1 MHLLARFVAAGV
13 LALFTF
19 VPACF
24 AGGMT
29 PEIMR
34 IVDFDPAKAVDDAR
48 HALTRLPASD
58 KAARLK
64 NLRILINGEDALDHL
79 EAHAED
85 VEAGIA
91 LAREL
96 GDMDSLVWLFNFKAD
111 IAWSTGHRENGMA
124 ILDDAI
130 ALAQR
135 ENEENALAWAYWKK
149 GLLFFTAHRI
159 SDALAWVTKAYD
171 LFDKQHD
178 AFGMASSLAG
188 IGVAWIS
195 DELNRDIP
203 KAISYQVRA
212 LDLVDKSIYRRLA
225 SNVYSNIGNEFLLAK
240 DYPQAR
246 KYLQTALRMNQEM
259 RRPYDAALARI
270 RLSVTEMRE
279 GHYGKA
285 LEWVDDGALADLASD
300 PYRGFLVKALLIRA
314 EANAQLGRR
323 DLALAALSRAKQTLK
338 PGDGRTESE
347 YYSAAAKVQSALG
360 DYRQAYDV
368 VEQLRQSEL
377 RDAKAANAK
386 AIQENK
392 VRFEV
397 ELKEKEN
404 ALLKAERKQAETR
417 KVVLMLALVACL
429 LMAGGVAFWL
439 RKHAADARTEAAHQ
453 KALAEAEAAA
463 NLAKSAFLANMS
475 HELRSPLNAILGFA
489 RLVARAPE
497 LMPATRGD
505 AGVIVKSGEH
515 LYALINQVLD
525 LSKIEAGHGV
535 LHETD
540 FDLRDLCS
548 ELEELLGL
556 AARQKG
562 LELHVI
568 CAPDLPRMLRAD
580 AGKLRQ
586 VLTNLLGNAIK
597 FTDKGNVRL
606 RVERKASEAGD
617 ARLLCSVADSGR
629 GIAPDELERLGAA
642 FVQGAAGRSSREG
655 TGLGL
660 AISRGFVRLMGGEL
674 TLASAQGEGTMVA
687 FDIPLCAAA
696 AASAPIS
703 QREERPIGL
712 RLGQPRLRILAVD
725 DLPEGRQLLV
735 RLLMPLGF
743 EVREAADGKEAVAV
757 CEEWQPHLV
766 WMDMRMPVM
775 DGREA
780 TQRIR
785 ELEGGKNVKIIALTA
800 SSLEEDREQIMAYG
814 CDDFLRKPFDENAL
828 FELMRK
834 HLEIEFVYDGSAL
847 AREAPARAIG
857 IVRLPVELR
866 MRLKEA
872 AVSLDSVGAAAAIES
887 IRRHDAGLA
896 DMLTT
901 LANDFNY
908 AEMLALAETSSVDAA
923 GA

>member
-1 MHLLARFVAAGV
+1 
-13 LALFTF
+13 
-19 VPACF
+19 
-24 AGGMT
+24 
-29 PEIMR
+29 
-34 IVDFDPAKAVDDAR
+34 
-48 HALTRLPASD
+48 
-58 KAARLK
+58 
-64 NLRILINGEDALDHL
+64 
-79 EAHAED
+79 
-85 VEAGIA
+85 
-91 LAREL
+91 
-96 GDMDSLVWLFNFKAD
+96 
-111 IAWSTGHRENGMA
+111 
-124 ILDDAI
+124 
-130 ALAQR
+130 
-135 ENEENALAWAYWKK
+135 
-149 GLLFFTAHRI
+149 
-159 SDALAWVTKAYD
+159 
-171 LFDKQHD
+171 
-178 AFGMASSLAG
+178 
-188 IGVAWIS
+188 
-195 DELNRDIP
+195 
-203 KAISYQVRA
+203 
-212 LDLVDKSIYRRLA
+212 
-225 SNVYSNIGNEFLLAK
+225 
-240 DYPQAR
+240 
-246 KYLQTALRMNQEM
+246 
-259 RRPYDAALARI
+259 
-270 RLSVTEMRE
+270 
-279 GHYGKA
+279 
-285 LEWVDDGALADLASD
+285 
-300 PYRGFLVKALLIRA
+300 
-314 EANAQLGRR
+314 
-323 DLALAALSRAKQTLK
+323 
-338 PGDGRTESE
+338 
-347 YYSAAAKVQSALG
+347 
-360 DYRQAYDV
+360 
-368 VEQLRQSEL
+368 
-377 RDAKAANAK
+377 
-386 AIQENK
+386 
-392 VRFEV
+392 
-397 ELKEKEN
+397 
-404 ALLKAERKQAETR
+404 
-417 KVVLMLALVACL
+417 
-429 LMAGGVAFWL
+429 
-439 RKHAADARTEAAHQ
+439 
-453 KALAEAEAAA
+453 
-463 NLAKSAFLANMS
+463 
-475 HELRSPLNAILGFA
+475 
-489 RLVARAPE
+489 
-497 LMPATRGD
+497 
-505 AGVIVKSGEH
+505 
-515 LYALINQVLD
+515 
-525 LSKIEAGHGV
+525 
-535 LHETD
+535 
-540 FDLRDLCS
+540 
-548 ELEELLGL
+548 
-556 AARQKG
+556 
-562 LELHVI
+562 
-568 CAPDLPRMLRAD
+568 
-580 AGKLRQ
+580 
-586 VLTNLLGNAIK
+586 
-597 FTDKGNVRL
+597 
-606 RVERKASEAGD
+606 VERKASEAGD